1 MVSFDEVC
9 KRIFSDSRWLPNFLI
24 GGVLSFVPILNV
36 LALGYQYRYF
46 EQIHRGGGFVWPDW
60 GDWEG
65 LFLDGLRLL
74 AIMALYGFLPVLL
87 GYWVVHLLGWLSYEI
102 MGQRLFMALVSPL
115 VLLAPLWTVAML
127 YVYQPRRRWASL
139 QRPALAWLM
148 TRAAWPAFL
157 IPALAF
163 WGLLYLGFMLFGFV
177 FFLGFLVL
185 GAYYTRLFLEI
196 ESSGPRRATR
206 G

>member
-9 KRIFSDSRWLPNFLI
+9 KRIFADPRWLPNVLI

-36 LALGYQYRYF
+36 FALGYQYRYF
-46 EQIHRGGGFVWPDW
+46 EQVHRGGGFVWPDW
-60 GDWEG
+60 HDWEG

-74 AIMALYGFLPVLL
+74 AILALYGLLPVLV
-87 GYWVVHLLGWLSYEI
+87 GYWVVNLLGWLSFEI
-102 MGQRLFMALVSPL
+102 LGQHLYMALVSPL

-127 YVYQPRRRWASL
+127 YVYQPRRQWASL

-148 TRAAWPAFL
+148 TRSAWPAFL
-157 IPALAF
+157 VPALAF
-163 WGLLYLGFMLFGFV
+163 WGFMYLGFMLFGFA

-196 ESSGPRRATR
+196 ESRGPSRAAR